1 MVEVNVQEVV
11 TAITA
16 ENLATSAEN
25 VQSQERKEK
34 DDQLLAIIAN
44 KRATLPVIATNQ
56 EKKEKVIKKESA
68 TNGKMET
75 VLMVTHADLLMKEKV
90 ELNLMKEVVT
100 QEEEIAV
107 DTVMTEEET
116 EEEIEEAED

>member
-16 ENLATSAEN
+16 ENQATSAEN
-25 VQSQERKEK
+25 VQIQDRKEK
-34 DDQLLAIIAN
+34 EDQLLAIIAN
-44 KRATLPVIATNQ
+44 KKATLPVIVTNQ

-116 EEEIEEAED
+116 EEETEEAED

>member
-25 VQSQERKEK
+25 VQIQDRKEK
-34 DDQLLAIIAN
+34 EDQLLAIIAN
-44 KRATLPVIATNQ
+44 KKATLPVIVTNQ

-116 EEEIEEAED
+116 EEETEEAED

>member
-1 MVEVNVQEVV
+1 V

-25 VQSQERKEK
+25 VQIQDRKEK
-34 DDQLLAIIAN
+34 EDQLLAIIAN
-44 KRATLPVIATNQ
+44 KKATLPVIVTNQ

-116 EEEIEEAED
+116 EEETEEAED